1 MSTSE
6 MKLVLYHYWRSSSA
20 WRVRFALHYKGIG
33 YESVFVN
40 LRRSE
45 QLLAEHKRV
54 APLGVVPV
62 LLVDGRP
69 LTESVAILEFI
80 EETFAAKPLLPTDRW
95 LRARVRQLV
104 EHVNSGIQPLQ
115 NLAVL
120 DHLSND
126 EETRNSW
133 VQHFNRRGLEA
144 LESALQSVA
153 REIGPGRYSVG
164 DELTLADIYLVPQVA
179 TALRFRLPL
188 EPYPEVRRIYEGCMR
203 LESAVASSPEN
214 QPDAPRS

>member
-1 MSTSE
+1 MSSLA

-45 QLLAEHKRV
+45 QLTAEHKRV

-69 LTESVAILEFI
+69 LTESVAILEFV
-80 EETFAAKPLLPTDRW
+80 EETFPSKPLLPSDRW

-133 VQHFNRRGLEA
+133 VRYFNDRGLQALDSA
-144 LESALQSVA
+144 LESIA

-179 TALRFRLPL
+179 TALRYQVPL
-188 EPYPEVRRIYEGCMR
+188 EPYPEVRRIYDSCMQ
-203 LESAVASSPEN
+203 LESAVVSSPEN
-214 QPDAPRS
+214 QADAPR